1 MLLSCRLV
9 SQYSN
14 IEKQDYKAIDI
25 SISNIDSLDRY
36 AQAIL
41 YLKSLK
47 SVTKVSVK
55 RISLN
60 YVVFE
65 LIGDQGIDGIQ
76 QAISLGKKLQFVEGS
91 DDIEY
96 RLLP

>member
-1 MLLSCRLV
+1 M
-9 SQYSN
+9 
-14 IEKQDYKAIDI
+14 
-25 SISNIDSLDRY
+25 
-36 AQAIL
+36 
-41 YLKSLK
+41 K

-65 LIGDQGIDGIQ
+65 LIGDQGIEGIQ
-76 QAISLGKKLQFVEGS
+76 QAISLGKKLQIVEGS